1 MLMVAVSIH
10 VWFLGPGCL
19 SLLPQDINE
28 AKILAAAN
36 QFISLGLKTAGYQ
49 YVNID
54 VRISSNHR
62 SAPQLISILGLLV
75 EDGS

>member
-1 MLMVAVSIH
+1 MHMVAVSILMS
-10 VWFLGPGCL
+10 FFGPVYL

-54 VRISSNHR
+54 VRISSSHR
-62 SAPQLISILGLLV
+62 SSPQLISDLGLLV